1 MMLEASTCREGTVLN
16 APWFVLALVVTN
28 AMGLSLSP
36 VFSFSSSP
44 LLRRPFLSL
53 SWFLG
58 EGLSPFTLVVSSKNP
73 QGRLRRK
80 RRAVVPNVDFTSSAG
95 CMLESTRMDRVKW
108 SCH

>member
-1 MMLEASTCREGTVLN
+1 MLN

-53 SWFLG
+53 SFFVG
-58 EGLSPFTLVVSSKNP
+58 EGLSAFHLVVSSKNP

-80 RRAVVPNVDFTSSAG
+80 QRAVVPNVDFTSSAG

-108 SCH
+108 RCH

>member
-1 MMLEASTCREGTVLN
+1 MLN

-44 LLRRPFLSL
+44 LLRRPFFSL

-58 EGLSPFTLVVSSKNP
+58 EGLSGLSLGGQQQESSRTAAACTKS
-73 QGRLRRK
+73 GRSER
-80 RRAVVPNVDFTSSAG
+80 
-95 CMLESTRMDRVKW
+95 
-108 SCH
+108 